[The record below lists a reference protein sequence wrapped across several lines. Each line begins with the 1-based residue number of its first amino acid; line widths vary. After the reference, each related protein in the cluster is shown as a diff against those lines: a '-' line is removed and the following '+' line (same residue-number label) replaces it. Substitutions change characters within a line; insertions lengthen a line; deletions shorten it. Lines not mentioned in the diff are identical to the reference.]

1 MADIRALVFNSGT
14 FDSRADLGKMSEKEL
29 WQLWEKDEDQVQV
42 QMYYLDEF
50 SCAFNDGE
58 ISNQDWLYFV
68 DYDNIKQDAEVEK
81 VLRKQIRNEV
91 MQNFCALMCASDIE
105 NMNMAIED
113 AVVQDVKECSDYP
126 NYNGSDIRIAITRV
140 ILNRVNG
147 E

>member
-14 FDSRADLGKMSEKEL
+14 FDSRVELGKMSEKEL
-29 WQLWEKDEDQVQV
+29 WQL
-42 QMYYLDEF
+42 
-50 SCAFNDGE
+50 
-58 ISNQDWLYFV
+58 
-68 DYDNIKQDAEVEK
+68 KQDAEVEK